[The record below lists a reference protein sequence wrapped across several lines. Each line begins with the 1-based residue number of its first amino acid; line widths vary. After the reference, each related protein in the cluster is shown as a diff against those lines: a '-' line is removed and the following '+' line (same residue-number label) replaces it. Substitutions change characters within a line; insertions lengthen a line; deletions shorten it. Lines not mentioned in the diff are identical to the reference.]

1 MPRALRAL
9 AMTEEPLRKL
19 LRFLRGVLNDACF
32 LAGSALASWGAWE
45 LCRPAGM
52 IVAGAALI
60 AFALL
65 IDDGG
70 N

>member
-1 MPRALRAL
+1 MK
-9 AMTEEPLRKL
+9 KL

-45 LCRPAGM
+45 LCRPAGL

>member
-1 MPRALRAL
+1 MK
-9 AMTEEPLRKL
+9 KL
-19 LRFLRGVLNDACF
+19 LKFLRGILNDACF

-45 LCRPAGM
+45 LCRPVGL
-52 IVAGAALI
+52 IVAGASLI

-70 N
+70 AK

>member
-1 MPRALRAL
+1 MK
-9 AMTEEPLRKL
+9 KL
-19 LRFLRGVLNDACF
+19 LKFLRGVLNDACF
-32 LAGSALASWGAWE
+32 LAGAALASWGSWE
-45 LCRPAGM
+45 IFRPAGL

-70 N
+70 A